1 MLTSQTRIALGRTI
15 FQTVCGVDNEL
26 SVVVLDSQ
34 LEQILQS
41 AMQAGGGGLEPTLIE
56 NVFAQLASA
65 AANMEA
71 AGKVPVLLVSSKI
84 RLFLSR
90 LLKGRMSSLYIL
102 AYEEIPAS
110 KQLKV
115 VATLGN
121 RLLPQ

>member
-1 MLTSQTRIALGRTI
+1 M
-15 FQTVCGVDNEL
+15 
-26 SVVVLDSQ
+26 LDSQ
-34 LEQILQS
+34 LEQILQG

-56 NVFAQLASA
+56 NVIAQLSAA

-90 LLKGRMSSLYIL
+90 LLKGRMSTLYIL

-121 RLLPQ
+121 RLLAQ